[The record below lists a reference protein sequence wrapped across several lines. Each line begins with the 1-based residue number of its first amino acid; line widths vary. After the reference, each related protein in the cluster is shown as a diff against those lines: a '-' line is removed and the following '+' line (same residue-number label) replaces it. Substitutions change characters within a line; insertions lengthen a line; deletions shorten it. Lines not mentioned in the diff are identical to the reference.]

1 MVRIK
6 ICGIRDS
13 NTAQAAVKLG
23 ADALGFVFAPSSRQ
37 ISPEEARE
45 IIYSLPPFVS
55 KVGVFVNALPEEV
68 GRIAEYCHLDAV
80 QLHGD
85 ETPQYV
91 TQLDWPVV
99 VKAFRVK
106 DAGVL
111 WQAVDYPVQAVL
123 LDTYIPG
130 MTGGSGQ
137 TFNWQLLKEV
147 PVNRPVIL
155 AGGLTLHN
163 VNDAIRAV
171 QPYAVDVSSGVETG
185 GVKDLEK
192 IALFIKNVKK
202 GASTNEAN
210 T

>member
-1 MVRIK
+1 MVRVK

-13 NTAQAAVKLG
+13 NTAQAVIKLG

-45 IIYSLPPFVS
+45 IICSLPPLVS
-55 KVGVFVNALPEEV
+55 KVGVFVDALPAEV
-68 GRIAEYCHLDAV
+68 RRIAQYCCLDVV

-91 TQLDWPVV
+91 QQLNWPVTI
-99 VKAFRVK
+99 KAFRVK
-106 DAGVL
+106 NAGVL
-111 WQAVDYPVQAVL
+111 RQIVDYPVQAVL

-130 MTGGSGQ
+130 VAGGSGQ
-137 TFNWQLLKEV
+137 TFNWQLLQAV

-155 AGGLTLHN
+155 AGGLTPDN
-163 VNDAIRAV
+163 VNAAIQAV

-185 GVKDLEK
+185 GIKDLEK
-192 IALFIKNVKK
+192 VALFIKNAKK
-202 GASTNEAN
+202 GANTNE
-210 T
+210 TK